1 MDNISNATVLTLTV
15 TIFLAALNFFF
26 GIHGRLKKFTNERIS
41 VYKEISS
48 LDNSK
53 NELSDAKIV
62 ASQKLKSQVLF
73 ELTKIKD
80 NELAS
85 LMLELMKK
93 NPELDTKK
101 EASIRTVIDCLDKE
115 LISLSPFVSNTAITL
130 NKEKFLKKRFKGIYR
145 IVIYIALAI
154 IFSQATFSLVE
165 MKNQIPLALVTGS
178 MSIFMLIQYTLCLI
192 TYPALGSF
200 IHYKKLIDK
209 LKK

>member
-1 MDNISNATVLTLTV
+1 MDNISNATILTLTV
-15 TIFLAALNFFF
+15 TIFLAALNFFI

-62 ASQKLKSQVLF
+62 ANQKLKSQVLF

-93 NPELDTKK
+93 
-101 EASIRTVIDCLDKE
+101 
-115 LISLSPFVSNTAITL
+115 TL
-130 NKEKFLKKRFKGIYR
+130 NLIPKRKHLYE
-145 IVIYIALAI
+145 
-154 IFSQATFSLVE
+154 Q
-165 MKNQIPLALVTGS
+165 
-178 MSIFMLIQYTLCLI
+178 
-192 TYPALGSF
+192 
-200 IHYKKLIDK
+200 
-209 LKK
+209 